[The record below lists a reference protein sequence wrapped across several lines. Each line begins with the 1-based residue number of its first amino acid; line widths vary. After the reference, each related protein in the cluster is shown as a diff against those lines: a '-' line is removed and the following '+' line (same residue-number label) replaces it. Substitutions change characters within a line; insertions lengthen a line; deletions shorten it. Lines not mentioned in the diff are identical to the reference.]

1 MCFRPFIVNCSFM
14 VVWVS
19 YINAELGDYLI
30 FFPRLLEN
38 YQIMWMLNVAD
49 DHEQT
54 INYEWPYASLM
65 SFPVQ
70 ENTITVTKE
79 RKLQ

>member
-1 MCFRPFIVNCSFM
+1 M
-14 VVWVS
+14 
-19 YINAELGDYLI
+19 
-30 FFPRLLEN
+30 
-38 YQIMWMLNVAD
+38 AD

-65 SFPVQ
+65 LFPIQ